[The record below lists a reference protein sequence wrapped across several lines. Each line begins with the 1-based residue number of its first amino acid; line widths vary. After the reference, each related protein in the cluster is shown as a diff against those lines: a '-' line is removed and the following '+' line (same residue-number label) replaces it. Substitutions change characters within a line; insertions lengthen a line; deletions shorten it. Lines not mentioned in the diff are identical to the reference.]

1 MDPIVISAQIVNALQ
16 TIVSRGLDITKLPAV
31 VTVGAINGGVRYN
44 IIPPT
49 VEMLGTIRT
58 FSPEM
63 RQQVIDRMG
72 ALVSGIA
79 SANGASATLELMPAP
94 DPVLVNDPALSARVT
109 SSLKAVVGDDGVRTL
124 DVQTVSEDFS
134 HVTRAVP
141 SVFYFVGVTPP
152 GQDAATAPDNHSELF
167 YVDEAGIA
175 VGCAPCCAWPWTIS
189 SRSSSNPESRDSC
202 RAARAAQQVDGK
214 AAEPVP
220 ALVVLA
226 RDRGQRG
233 IRMDHCLGFERCTAR
248 IAGRQTR
255 FDAAQ
260 HPGAA
265 QVEAVDVGELR
276 VLAVRHDAGLEPVR

>member
-1 MDPIVISAQIVNALQ
+1 MRLQ

-44 IIPPT
+44 VVPPT

-72 ALVSGIA
+72 ALASGIA
-79 SANGASATLELMPAP
+79 SANGASATFELMPAP

-134 HVTRAVP
+134 RVTRAVP
-141 SVFYFVGVTPP
+141 SVFYSSASRRRNRRRG
-152 GQDAATAPDNHSELF
+152 GADDHLDLF

-175 VGCAPCCAWPWTIS
+175 VGLRTLL
-189 SRSSSNPESRDSC
+189 N
-202 RAARAAQQVDGK
+202 V
-214 AAEPVP
+214 
-220 ALVVLA
+220 
-226 RDRGQRG
+226 
-233 IRMDHCLGFERCTAR
+233 
-248 IAGRQTR
+248 
-255 FDAAQ
+255 
-260 HPGAA
+260 
-265 QVEAVDVGELR
+265 AVDYLQSPPGT
-276 VLAVRHDAGLEPVR
+276 P